1 MSNSMQ
7 SIPSRVISSTYP
19 EQISQLIDRWQG
31 AAHLVLCGYGGNPK
45 AAYPGWKKASPDP
58 AKAFKHAQNALIGLI
73 PSSVGY
79 TVLDVDD
86 GSPLKLAW
94 GLRPDYVC
102 ASGTPGR
109 GHLWFSDDQPRPNSS
124 WTLKSKAG
132 EVFSGEVRSG
142 SGYVVLWDPQVF
154 QVPMD
159 HGHLQARTYAEIEGW
174 IASSHKSLP
183 RNNRVIDRAVDII
196 SQLSPVSYDDW
207 VTVGMCLEGS
217 SRVGDLDRANAL
229 TLWRNWS
236 RRAPDKY
243 PGDSEL
249 QKKWD
254 SFKGGKP
261 RTLGTLVHRL
271 QGVS

>member
-1 MSNSMQ
+1 MQ
-7 SIPSRVISSTYP
+7 DKSIPTRVISSTYP

-58 AKAFKHAQNALIGLI
+58 AKAFKRAQNALIGLI

-142 SGYVVLWDPQVF
+142 SVASQATEDRLAQQRNQVVEDIATSAAVLEVVLSDFGKAQ
-154 QVPMD
+154 
-159 HGHLQARTYAEIEGW
+159 GIIKL
-174 IASSHKSLP
+174 SKSKKT
-183 RNNRVIDRAVDII
+183 
-196 SQLSPVSYDDW
+196 S
-207 VTVGMCLEGS
+207 VG
-217 SRVGDLDRANAL
+217 GD
-229 TLWRNWS
+229 
-236 RRAPDKY
+236 
-243 PGDSEL
+243 G
-249 QKKWD
+249 
-254 SFKGGKP
+254 
-261 RTLGTLVHRL
+261 
-271 QGVS
+271 